1 VIAYDFV
8 PVAPRSLDELQT
20 EIIVLPFFSDE
31 RPLRGAAGL
40 IDWRLC
46 GALSRKLMAGYLD
59 GDFGE
64 KALITAPS
72 KLKSEG
78 LLLLGLGESST
89 FQTGIAQRAC
99 ALIAQTLTEAGVSTA
114 ALALPGRSLGLLTA
128 LSGMQLWLGA
138 SPRDARLEEVTIIEL
153 AEEHRALDSLF
164 DGLRRQAES
173 PLD

>member
-1 VIAYDFV
+1 
-8 PVAPRSLDELQT
+8 
-20 EIIVLPFFSDE
+20 
-31 RPLRGAAGL
+31 
-40 IDWRLC
+40 
-46 GALSRKLMAGYLD
+46 
-59 GDFGE
+59 
-64 KALITAPS
+64 
-72 KLKSEG
+72 
-78 LLLLGLGESST
+78 
-89 FQTGIAQRAC
+89 
-99 ALIAQTLTEAGVSTA
+99 VSTA